1 MYVTKKNLDAQ
12 ALDKWVAPEN
22 RLTPDEII
30 IEGSYHRFLE
40 SLNRPKPS
48 PMALAL
54 VAVLVANASPCAH
67 GRIGK

>member
-1 MYVTKKNLDAQ
+1 MYFTKKNLDAQ
-12 ALDKWVAPEN
+12 ALNKWVAPEN

-30 IEGSYHRFLE
+30 IERSYHRFLV

-54 VAVLVANASPCAH
+54 VAVLAANASPCASR
-67 GRIGK
+67 GPGK